1 MSEDTPIAIADSV
14 TQRDAAHRGA
24 VLVAG
29 SHGGLVA
36 GRLAALSGALAVVL
50 NDAGIGRER
59 AGVAALDYLENIGMA
74 AATVA
79 HTSARIGD
87 GADML
92 ARGLISQVNA
102 TAARLGVVPG
112 QRCAEAVEYLRQAP
126 PPKAKPQTPGDE
138 LCAPL
143 ARTRHGLAVWGLDS
157 ASLVRP
163 EHAGCIVVTGSHGGL
178 PGRRPEAA
186 LRADAAAAVFND
198 AGVGMEQAGITRL
211 PVLAERG
218 IPAATVDCW
227 SARIGDARSAWDS
240 GRLSH
245 VNACARNLGAR
256 AGMTVTEFAGLI
268 PNPAR

>member
-1 MSEDTPIAIADSV
+1 MSEDIPIAIADSV

-92 ARGLISQVNA
+92 ARGVISQVNA
-102 TAARLGVVPG
+102 TAARLGVAAG
-112 QRCAEAVEYLRQAP
+112 QRCGEAVEYLRRAP
-126 PPKAKPQTPGDE
+126 PPKAEPQAPQE
-138 LCAPL
+138 EFCAPL
-143 ARTRHGLAVWGLDS
+143 ARTCQGLAVWGLDS

-163 EHAGCIVVTGSHGGL
+163 EHSGCIVVTGSHGGL
-178 PGRRPEAA
+178 PGGRPGAA

-198 AGVGMEQAGITRL
+198 AGVGIEQAGITRL

-227 SARIGDARSAWDS
+227 SARIGDARSAWEC
-240 GRLSH
+240 GRLNH
-245 VNACARNLGAR
+245 MNACARELGACE
-256 AGMTVTEFAGLI
+256 GITVAEFAELI
-268 PNPAR
+268 PSPAR